1 MSRYKKEVIEALEE
15 AKKISHDPNT
25 KRYGSFAEALNDLDD
40 DEKSVCDKKLK

>member
-15 AKKISHDPNT
+15 AKKISHDLNT

-40 DEKSVCDKKLK
+40 EKLVCDKK